1 MYQKCMLFGD
11 TASAK
16 AVLATDDT
24 KAQQAIGR
32 KAKGDIGAVWAG
44 QRQLV
49 AMRGLLAKFS
59 QNEDLKKKL
68 LDTEDAWLVECA
80 YSDTIWAC
88 GIRLNEDERF
98 DASKWRGQ
106 NILGFALME
115 VRSMLRKAEK

>member
-1 MYQKCMLFGD
+1 MYQKCVIFGD

-32 KAKGDIGAVWAG
+32 KAEGFVGEIWAG

-49 AMRGLLAKFS
+49 AMQGLLAKFS

-68 LDTEDAWLVECA
+68 LDTGDAYLVECA

-88 GIRLNEDERF
+88 GIRLDDDKRF
-98 DASKWRGQ
+98 DAGQWRGQ
-106 NILGFALME
+106 NILGFALMT
-115 VRSMLRKAEK
+115 VRSILRDGQ